1 MWIFDMAWFNP
12 NAQHDH
18 HIHYVHCLIFGMFE
32 KFNSRT
38 IVVISEFIS
47 GLKNVVTRTNY

>member
-1 MWIFDMAWFNP
+1 MAWFNP